1 MYFLS
6 SYFSISFTY
15 LSEVI
20 NAHIFKGR
28 LNINGV
34 VVWLLVTYNTD
45 IEPVVLAYNIA
56 DALCPHKLH
65 TCFVVGEHLPDLAV
79 NFIAKLTL

>member
-1 MYFLS
+1 M
-6 SYFSISFTY
+6 
-15 LSEVI
+15 I

-79 NFIAKLTL
+79 NFIAKLTLRGAALHFY